1 MKFSK
6 IIETCIYSSNLKEM
20 KEFYQ
25 DKLGL
30 EIVSEEANRHVFF
43 KVGENMLLI
52 FNPKVTMYEK
62 DTKHGAMTPPSMI
75 HFAFEIKKDY
85 FQPIKTYISNNNIE
99 IEKEVTW
106 KNGGLSIYFRDPAG
120 NLVEI
125 ITDNFW
131 PIR

>member
-25 DKLGL
+25 DKIGL
-30 EIVSEEANRHVFF
+30 DLVSEELNRHVFF
-43 KVGENMLLI
+43 KVGKNMLLI
-52 FNPKVTMYEK
+52 FNPKVTLYEK
-62 DTKHGAMTPPSMI
+62 DTNHGARTPPAI
-75 HFAFEIKKDY
+75 NHFAFEIKKAD
-85 FQPIKTYISNNNIE
+85 FQSIKMFILKKNIE

-106 KNGGLSIYFRDPAG
+106 NNGGSSIYFRDPGG

-125 ITDNFW
+125 ITDDFW
-131 PIR
+131 PI